1 MSRVLSILLVVAAT
15 LQGCASPSREPCSTV
30 DWQGVGYQDG
40 LQGRA
45 PRSVVAQGEACSSS
59 EAMSPLASY
68 TRGRSEGLKRF
79 CQPDNGFELGL
90 TGDSYN
96 GVCPPEE
103 EQAFLAAYERGKAI
117 VESESQIRR
126 LGEILQVN
134 VSELDKLTSSLRQK
148 VLELRAQATAS
159 RHDAAMLVE
168 VRDLQETVA
177 MVRTEI
183 TGIETAIQAERRH
196 LQALR
201 QGAPGGLHEVQ

>member
-1 MSRVLSILLVVAAT
+1 MPRVLPILLVVAAT
-15 LQGCASPSREPCSTV
+15 LQGCASPPQEPCRSV
-30 DWQGVGYQDG
+30 DWYGIGYQDG
-40 LQGRA
+40 LQGHP
-45 PRSVVAQGEACSSS
+45 PRSVVAEGEACSSS

-90 TGDSYN
+90 TGGPYN
-96 GVCPPEE
+96 GVCGREA
-103 EQAFLAAYERGKAI
+103 EQAFLSAYERGKAI
-117 VESESQIRR
+117 VESELQIRR

-134 VSELDKLTSSLRQK
+134 VSELEKLSTSLRQK

-159 RHDAAMLVE
+159 QRDPAMLVE

-183 TGIETAIQAERRH
+183 TGIEAAIQAEQSH
-196 LQALR
+196 LHALR
-201 QGAPGGLHEVQ
+201 HGAPGGR